1 MSVEE
6 ITFIQAEHATDVDT
20 LVKYCKQGAL
30 DNIHKNGGSLSDW
43 EYGGELIAT
52 YLDHN
57 KVADKYTL
65 IVVEFHLTNWL
76 QRINN

>member
-1 MSVEE
+1 MSIDE
-6 ITFIQAEHATDVDT
+6 ITYIQAEHATDVEI
-20 LVKYCKQGAL
+20 LVEYCKRSAL
-30 DNIHKNGGSLSDW
+30 ANIAKNGGSLSDW

-65 IVVEFHLTNWL
+65 IVVEFQLTNWL
-76 QRINN
+76 QQISN